1 MEVIIE
7 LSPETSQQFQAH
19 DQSTPVI
26 NQLMTTIAELDV
38 IIKPQYRN
46 EELRNKEQRTEN
58 YFFVIETKDW
68 EECQRIATVLGH
80 LPAVKAAY
88 CKPEAEPA
96 SLP

>member
-7 LSPETSQQFQAH
+7 LSPETSHLFQAH
-19 DQSTPVI
+19 DDSAPI
-26 NQLMTTIAELDV
+26 IKQLTTTIDSLNV
-38 IIKPQYRN
+38 IIKPQYRD
-46 EELRNKEQRTEN
+46 EEDTTGN

-68 EECQRIATVLGH
+68 EECQRIASVLDP

-88 CKPEAEPA
+88 CKPGAEPA

>member
-7 LSPETSQQFQAH
+7 LSPETSQQFQAQ
-19 DQSTPVI
+19 DQSVPTI
-26 NQLMTTIAELDV
+26 KQLTTTIDSLNV

-46 EELRNKEQRTEN
+46 EENRDEEDTTGN
-58 YFFVIETKDW
+58 YFFVIETNNWD
-68 EECQRIATVLGH
+68 ECQRIASVLGP

-88 CKPEAEPA
+88 CKPGAEPA